1 MELYEYI
8 ICGAGISG
16 LYATLNLIEINNIDP
31 KKILIIEKSYRVGG
45 LIETIE
51 NNEYNLKYEN
61 GAGRFTENDILL
73 KKLIKKL
80 GLQDKIIKLNNKK
93 EYRKVFNKD
102 TMININI
109 KSFDKLL
116 NKIINKDYNDINN
129 ILINKSFKTLCEEE
143 IGVEKTKLLIEAFG
157 YNDEF
162 EHINAKNGIEMFKK
176 NFNSNLSYYILRDG
190 LEQIIILLVEELKKK
205 GIKILLNE
213 KIINIEKNELE
224 NIKLLTENFD
234 NISNNFLTKNLIL
247 AIPRNSLLQIPFLN
261 NISNLLNS
269 VENSSLFRI
278 YAVFP
283 KDNHNKVWFHD
294 IPKTTTNLN
303 IQQFIP
309 INIESGLTMISYS
322 DTKYAKEWQNNKINN
337 LLEKEI
343 MENIRLLF
351 PEKKI
356 PDPIFLKSRF
366 IYEATHLWKVNCD
379 GNKLNERIIKPY
391 PKMNLFICGESYS
404 NNQGWIEGALETS
417 KKVIDMLR
425 TKYFT
430 KYKYFTNSD
439 IQKSNSLI
447 VINENVYDISIN
459 DWINNHPGGEI
470 IKKYIGKDAT
480 KIFNYIHPKYANN
493 FLEQLFVGIRI

>member
-1 MELYEYI
+1 
-8 ICGAGISG
+8 
-16 LYATLNLIEINNIDP
+16 
-31 KKILIIEKSYRVGG
+31 
-45 LIETIE
+45 
-51 NNEYNLKYEN
+51 
-61 GAGRFTENDILL
+61 
-73 KKLIKKL
+73 
-80 GLQDKIIKLNNKK
+80 
-93 EYRKVFNKD
+93 
-102 TMININI
+102 
-109 KSFDKLL
+109 
-116 NKIINKDYNDINN
+116 
-129 ILINKSFKTLCEEE
+129 
-143 IGVEKTKLLIEAFG
+143 
-157 YNDEF
+157 
-162 EHINAKNGIEMFKK
+162 
-176 NFNSNLSYYILRDG
+176 
-190 LEQIIILLVEELKKK
+190 
-205 GIKILLNE
+205 
-213 KIINIEKNELE
+213 
-224 NIKLLTENFD
+224 
-234 NISNNFLTKNLIL
+234 
-247 AIPRNSLLQIPFLN
+247 
-261 NISNLLNS
+261 
-269 VENSSLFRI
+269 
-278 YAVFP
+278 
-283 KDNHNKVWFHD
+283 
-294 IPKTTTNLN
+294 
-303 IQQFIP
+303 
-309 INIESGLTMISYS
+309 MISYS

-425 TKYFT
+425 TECFT
-430 KYKYFTNSD
+430 NYKYFTISD
-439 IQKSNSLI
+439 IQKSKSLI